1 MKKLCEKYTEP
12 YISEKTNNTKLN
24 NTNVVTEVHDNHSN
38 YSGFTNELRDDKNKE
53 VTEKILKKNLSLGS
67 FKSGIFK
74 MDTID

>member
-24 NTNVVTEVHDNHSN
+24 NTNIVTEVHDNHSN

-53 VTEKILKKNLSLGS
+53 VV
-67 FKSGIFK
+67 
-74 MDTID
+74 